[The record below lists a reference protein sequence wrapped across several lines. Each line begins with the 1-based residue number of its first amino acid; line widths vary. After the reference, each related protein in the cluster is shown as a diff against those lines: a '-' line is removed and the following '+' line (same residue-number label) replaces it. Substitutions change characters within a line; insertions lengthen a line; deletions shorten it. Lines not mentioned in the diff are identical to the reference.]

1 MAIRWDPPDIDEI
14 KESLED
20 TSNLTLCS
28 TYFIPTRNTLLI
40 TVAVTFPD
48 YAQLEN
54 GKEIYFADVN
64 NRIYLSLTPITAA
77 KLYTRSVQQF
87 RQTET
92 CKYFRIPVPVQ
103 IRKAYKLDQY
113 RNVHLIKQGDKYEC
127 IFI

>member
-54 GKEIYFADVN
+54 G
-64 NRIYLSLTPITAA
+64 
-77 KLYTRSVQQF
+77 
-87 RQTET
+87 
-92 CKYFRIPVPVQ
+92 
-103 IRKAYKLDQY
+103 
-113 RNVHLIKQGDKYEC
+113 
-127 IFI
+127 

>member
-54 GKEIYFADVN
+54 GKEIYNEYKAYADKHN
-64 NRIYLSLTPITAA
+64 IS
-77 KLYTRSVQQF
+77 
-87 RQTET
+87 
-92 CKYFRIPVPVQ
+92 
-103 IRKAYKLDQY
+103 IRKLACMAI
-113 RNVHLIKQGDKYEC
+113 NN
-127 IFI
+127 FILNDYLKNYNQEE